1 MPIYSRF
8 RSKSL
13 AWYRISIHI
22 PQPLKHPMII
32 IRPFAALRP
41 QSGLESKIASRPY
54 DVLSSEEARQEAK
67 GNEKS
72 FYRVI
77 KPEINL
83 DSAKPSTKGSAICGG
98 KKCAGGVYPR
108 KGGCNMTKRK
118 PIISTDKK

>member
-1 MPIYSRF
+1 
-8 RSKSL
+8 
-13 AWYRISIHI
+13 
-22 PQPLKHPMII
+22 MIT

-54 DVLSSEEARQEAK
+54 DVLSSEEARQEAQ

-83 DSAKPSTKGSAICGG
+83 DPEQSLSQKRRNMRQQKMRWRSLSAR
-98 KKCAGGVYPR
+98 V
-108 KGGCNMTKRK
+108 GCNMTKRN

>member
-1 MPIYSRF
+1 
-8 RSKSL
+8 
-13 AWYRISIHI
+13 
-22 PQPLKHPMII
+22 MII

-83 DSAKPSTKGSAICGG
+83 DSTKPSTRKRNMRQQKMRWRSLSA
-98 KKCAGGVYPR
+98 R
-108 KGGCNMTKRK
+108 GGCNMTKRN